1 MRIFAAAAT
10 AAVLLAGTSA
20 SAAVVGYSP
29 NADFSDSPFTID
41 IGEGV
46 SYTFSNGGPGGFFG
60 TDLPAISTT
69 GSATVASL
77 GPPFNAEP
85 EPTSYFTDDSRAPF
99 IDGDLLALFTGY
111 EDPADIEGAATDAF
125 IALRFELMDGTHYGF
140 ARLAGTTLFDF
151 AYESDV
157 DTGIQAGAD
166 PEVAFDVPEPG
177 MIGLL
182 GLGVVGIAAG
192 RRRRRMA

>member
-1 MRIFAAAAT
+1 MRFITAAAT
-10 AAVLLAGTSA
+10 AAALLAGTSA

-29 NADFSDSPFTID
+29 NADFGDSPFTVD

-69 GSATVASL
+69 GGATVASL
-77 GPPFNAEP
+77 GPPFNSEP
-85 EPTSYFTDDSRAPF
+85 QPTSYFTDDSRAPF
-99 IDGDLLALFTGY
+99 IDGNLLALFASY
-111 EDPADIEGAATDAF
+111 DEPATIDGAATDAF
-125 IALRFELMDGTHYGF
+125 IALRFDLADGTHYGF

-157 DTGIQAGAD
+157 DTGIQAGVD
-166 PEVAFDVPEPG
+166 PDVPFDVPEPG
-177 MIGLL
+177 MLGLL
-182 GLGVVGIAAG
+182 GLGVVGVAAA
-192 RRRRRMA
+192 RRRRKA

>member
-10 AAVLLAGTSA
+10 AAALLAGTSA

-41 IGEGV
+41 IGQGV
-46 SYTFSNGGPGGFFG
+46 SYTFSNAGPGGFFG
-60 TDLPAISTT
+60 TDLPAVSTT

-77 GPPFNAEP
+77 GPPFNSEP
-85 EPTSYFTDDSRAPF
+85 QPTTYFTDDSRAPF
-99 IDGDLLALFTGY
+99 IDGDLLALFEGY
-111 EDPADIEGAATDAF
+111 DEPATIDAPVDSF
-125 IALRFELMDGTHYGF
+125 IALRFDLADGTRYGF

-182 GLGVVGIAAG
+182 GLGVVGIAAA
-192 RRRRRMA
+192 RRRRRTA